1 MWILISSTGRD
12 GVKGVQKLTLGAQS
26 WPALA
31 RPKPGGQF
39 GNESEV
45 ELAMFGKKIQGELI
59 SLVRKKRWL
68 DVFKGSMPK
77 NYLALLLKKER
88 DKSDCHN
95 QSPQSEV

>member
-1 MWILISSTGRD
+1 M
-12 GVKGVQKLTLGAQS
+12 QKLTLGAQS

-59 SLVRKKRWL
+59 SLVRKKR
-68 DVFKGSMPK
+68 
-77 NYLALLLKKER
+77 
-88 DKSDCHN
+88 
-95 QSPQSEV
+95 